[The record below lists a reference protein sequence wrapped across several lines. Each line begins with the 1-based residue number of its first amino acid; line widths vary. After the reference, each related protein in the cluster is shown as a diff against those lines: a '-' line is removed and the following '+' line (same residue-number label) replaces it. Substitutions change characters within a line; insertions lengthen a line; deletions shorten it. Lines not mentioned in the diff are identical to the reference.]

1 MAKKDRPAQLGFSST
16 TTLVTSL
23 PTFPALGFGRVFHW
37 FVSVRFRDS
46 NRSDG
51 YFSQSCSISFLSF
64 PVSSCYSVLHTWPCD
79 RYPGFYLFISKEK
92 KKRPFALLISGCLFV
107 CLKRLLPHLAAH
119 HIPPWKEKTF
129 ATQRLR
135 NSRVTA
141 CRPSP
146 LKSYRISARLKGY
159 VSFLFQMCLAVILL
173 VPGTGSKI
181 FPTTS
186 YLAFFSLTCSIQHCE
201 SSMSKQGRP
210 WRQYLFLN
218 LATRGAGG
226 VFFL

>member
-16 TTLVTSL
+16 TYYTSL

-51 YFSQSCSISFLSF
+51 YFSQSCSIFVSLSL
-64 PVSSCYSVLHTWPCD
+64 PVSSCYSVLLTWPYVIDTPVFIYYLSKKYD
-79 RYPGFYLFISKEK
+79 RLLCLSLVVYLFVWNVFCPIFPPTTSHPEK
-92 KKRPFALLISGCLFV
+92 RK
-107 CLKRLLPHLAAH
+107 
-119 HIPPWKEKTF
+119 KTF

-146 LKSYRISARLKGY
+146 LKKLSDFGASERVCFIFVSDVCVWLTSPWNGIKNIS
-159 VSFLFQMCLAVILL
+159 
-173 VPGTGSKI
+173 
-181 FPTTS
+181 
-186 YLAFFSLTCSIQHCE
+186 H
-201 SSMSKQGRP
+201 
-210 WRQYLFLN
+210 
-218 LATRGAGG
+218 ATR
-226 VFFL
+226 VI